1 MKKKILL
8 LEDDMNLGLIL
19 SEQLETN
26 GYEVKLCRN
35 GVDGSNEIKVSK
47 YDICVVDIMMPKKDG
62 FTFVK
67 ELRGADQKTPV
78 IFLTARSLKEDRI
91 EGFKIGADDYITKP
105 FSFEEL
111 LLRIKAILRRVGDVS
126 EKEVVEFNIGKYVF
140 NWEKQTLRSGDQKD
154 VLTSRE
160 SDLLKMLCVNMNKI
174 TERETVL
181 KNIWGDD
188 TYFNARSMDVY
199 ISRIRKFLK
208 DDPDITLQNIH
219 GKGYKLLITQK
230 EIPHIR

>member
-1 MKKKILL
+1 
-8 LEDDMNLGLIL
+8 
-19 SEQLETN
+19 
-26 GYEVKLCRN
+26 
-35 GVDGSNEIKVSK
+35 
-47 YDICVVDIMMPKKDG
+47 MPKKDG

-111 LLRIKAILRRVGDVS
+111 LLRIKAILRRVGNVS

-160 SDLLKMLCVNMNKI
+160 SDLLKMLCVNLNKI
-174 TERETVL
+174 TEREIVL

-219 GKGYKLLITQK
+219 GKGYKLLISQK
-230 EIPHIR
+230 ENPI

>member
-1 MKKKILL
+1 MKKRILL

-35 GVDGSNEIKVSK
+35 GVEGSNEYAASK
-47 YDICVVDIMMPKKDG
+47 YDICIVDIMMPKKDG
-62 FTFVK
+62 FTFVR
-67 ELRGADQKTPV
+67 ELRKTDQKIPV
-78 IFLTARSLKEDRI
+78 IFLTAKSLKEDRI

-111 LLRIKAILRRVGDVS
+111 LLRIKAILRRVNDVPS
-126 EKEVVEFNIGKYVF
+126 QEVVEFNIGKYIF
-140 NWEKQTLRSGDQKD
+140 NWEKQTLKSGNLKE

-160 SDLLKMLCVNMNKI
+160 SDLLKILCLNMNKI
-174 TERETVL
+174 IEREIVL

-199 ISRIRKFLK
+199 ISKIRKFLK
-208 DDPDITLQNIH
+208 DDPDVILQNIH
-219 GKGYKLLITQK
+219 GKGYKLIIAQK
-230 EIPHIR
+230 

>member
-35 GVDGSNEIKVSK
+35 GVEGSNEYALSK
-47 YDICVVDIMMPKKDG
+47 YDICLVDIMMPKKDG

-67 ELRGADQKTPV
+67 ELRKADQKIPV
-78 IFLTARSLKEDRI
+78 IFLTAKSLKEDRI
-91 EGFKIGADDYITKP
+91 EGFKIGADDYITQP

-111 LLRIKAILRRVGDVS
+111 LLRIKAILRRVNDVPS
-126 EKEVVEFNIGKYVF
+126 QEVIEFNIGKYIF
-140 NWEKQTLRSGDQKD
+140 NWEKQTLKSGNSKE
-154 VLTSRE
+154 VLTSKE
-160 SDLLKMLCVNMNKI
+160 SDLLKILCINMNKI
-174 TERETVL
+174 TEREFVL

-199 ISRIRKFLK
+199 ISKLRKYLK
-208 DDPDITLQNIH
+208 DDPDVTLQNIH
-219 GKGYKLLITQK
+219 GKGYKLMTTQK
-230 EIPHIR
+230 